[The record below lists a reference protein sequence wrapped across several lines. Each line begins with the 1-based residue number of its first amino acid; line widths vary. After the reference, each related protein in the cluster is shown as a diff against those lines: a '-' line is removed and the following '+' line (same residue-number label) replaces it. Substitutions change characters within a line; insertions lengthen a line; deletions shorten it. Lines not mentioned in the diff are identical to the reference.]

1 MILLHHDKY
10 STFTIQKNIMQ
21 PTSPYSRHQLV
32 RDTLEIAK
40 QRMVSKVVA
49 PTSNQSSA
57 MIALNSPPS
66 SSLEKINENIV
77 EIIIGVGY
85 VFIILIFLIQMLLR
99 TIRKFEYYYMSPSYN
114 RFGFIANEESD
125 YDDSESDSNSDFSE
139 NNDDI
144 NDPESLYLSSSP
156 ISLRPT
162 LSSGGKYLHLQ
173 TPVQRMNA
181 VTPQTPLPVRR
192 SLRLKI
198 KSELNLAAM
207 QNNTMMI
214 TRSQTKQL
222 KKNQVIT
229 ISSDPCPKI
238 SNYNS
243 ITTQFPHPEY
253 DEEREYYVRYCNEK
267 KMRKQRPE
275 FNSPLFVR
283 RLVL

>member
-1 MILLHHDKY
+1 
-10 STFTIQKNIMQ
+10 MQ
-21 PTSPYSRHQLV
+21 QGYPSKSQFI
-32 RDTLEIAK
+32 RDVLELAK
-40 QRMVSKVVA
+40 QRMVSKIMA
-49 PTSNQSSA
+49 PTSNKSSV
-57 MIALNSPPS
+57 MIALNSPQS

-77 EIIIGVGY
+77 EIIIGIGY
-85 VFIILIFLIQMLLR
+85 IFIILILLIQIFLQ

-125 YDDSESDSNSDFSE
+125 YDDSESDSDSNSDSSE
-139 NNDDI
+139 NNGDI
-144 NDPESLYLSSSP
+144 NHRESLSLSSSP

-173 TPVQRMNA
+173 TPVQRIDPVA
-181 VTPQTPLPVRR
+181 PKTPLPLRR

-207 QNNTMMI
+207 KNNTMMI
-214 TRSQTKQL
+214 TRSQTKQM
-222 KKNQVIT
+222 KENQVIT
-229 ISSDPCPKI
+229 ISSDPCPKT

-243 ITTQFPHPEY
+243 FTSPSPHPEH
-253 DEEREYYVRYCNEK
+253 DEEREYYIRYCNEK
-267 KMRKQRPE
+267 KMRNKRPE